1 MTEKI
6 IGLPCNRAWA
16 QVNRSAPRLYGK
28 ERRQQGRRTELAKR
42 VLQDDHTEASQ
53 FDNLLKA
60 FSSFDDLKADQS
72 DQNEIRPSK
81 NLSGGHH
88 AG

>member
-1 MTEKI
+1 MTDRF
-6 IGLPCNRAWA
+6 IGSPCNRAWP
-16 QVNRSAPRLYGK
+16 QVKRSAPRLFDNK
-28 ERRQQGRRTELAKR
+28 RRQQGRQTELAER
-42 VLQDDHTEASQ
+42 VISGDLANASP

-60 FSSFDDLKADQS
+60 FSSFDDLMADQS